1 MQGYI
6 HAFSLNGTYYLVCFS
21 NDYLTSIFLLGKT
34 SKIYRISQVREWVH
48 LYNWNSSK
56 LLLCLLLEMANGND
70 NLLPLQPL
78 AVHRYSD
85 HSPDFCRDMWLR
97 KTLASGRKK
106 IWRPPAA
113 NLGFCDFKDVIAFGN
128 NQLLQPLAAKV

>member
-97 KTLASGRKK
+97 KSCGLRPQLNMAASGRVY
-106 IWRPPAA
+106 
-113 NLGFCDFKDVIAFGN
+113 G
-128 NQLLQPLAAKV
+128 LLWLQDCCCLCIIS